1 MKIYCVS
8 AGDYDRHAKKLQAL
22 RLKGNMILLYGDCSR
37 TCMMREHYRKA
48 NIFAADNGE
57 FVFSG
62 CRSLYDVRSAFLEE
76 TLQVLKKH
84 NVSYAFRTE
93 DPSACGGT
101 VDLAVSDP
109 SLPNDTY
116 TYLVRFSG
124 AEEKDAVQAE
134 CLPWCTFHFLDG
146 LTAYLI
152 FNDSSPRSCLAAV
165 QKATG
170 VREEEIIFADELS
183 D

>member
-8 AGDYDRHAKKLQAL
+8 AGDYDRHAKKLQAF

-37 TCMMREHYRKA
+37 KCMMREHYRKA

-62 CRSLYDVRSAFLEE
+62 CRSLYDVRSSFLEE
-76 TLQVLKKH
+76 TLQVLKKY
-84 NVSYAFRTE
+84 NVNYAFRTE

-109 SLPNDTY
+109 SLTNDSY

-134 CLPWCTFHFLDG
+134 CRSWCTFHFLDD

-152 FNDSSPRSCLAAV
+152 FSDSSPRNCLPAV
-165 QKATG
+165 QKAAG
-170 VREEEIIFADELS
+170 IREEDIIFADELS